1 MLITGLELY
10 PAKDQTR
17 LGLDNESSRV
27 DVGEEGS
34 VHVRVRVLHP
44 RGDLERAEVHVG
56 RQRRQAERQD
66 DLLVHVLAE
75 KVRERQRVVLRI
87 PGTSYR

>member
-1 MLITGLELY
+1 
-10 PAKDQTR
+10 
-17 LGLDNESSRV
+17 
-27 DVGEEGS
+27 
-34 VHVRVRVLHP
+34 
-44 RGDLERAEVHVG
+44 VHVG